1 MSQNSTTKNLPML
14 VQTIGASVTAG
25 LFRIFLVPID
35 TLKTILQVEGK
46 NGTSILSEKFKQGGA
61 RVFFH
66 GAIASAGATMVGHYP
81 WFATYNFLSSWM
93 TKYEDKPRKLLRQ
106 AYIGFVSSVMS
117 DTISNSLRVLKTTKQ
132 TSKEIMT
139 YPETLKTI
147 LQHDGVSGLFG
158 RGLKIRIL
166 TNGIQGLLFSVLW
179 KIFQDAL
186 NNKDNNTK
194 K

>member
-1 MSQNSTTKNLPML
+1 MSQNSTTKHLPIL

-46 NGTSILSEKFKQGGA
+46 NGISILSEKFKQGGA
-61 RVFFH
+61 KVFFH

-81 WFATYNFLSSWM
+81 WFATYNFLNSWM
-93 TKYEDKPRKLLRQ
+93 TKYDDKPKKLLRQ
-106 AYIGFVSSVMS
+106 AYIGFVSSVIS
-117 DTISNSLRVLKTTKQ
+117 DTMSNSLRVIKTTKQ
-132 TSKEIMT
+132 TSKMIMT
-139 YPETLKTI
+139 YPETLKGI
-147 LQHDGVSGLFG
+147 LQHDGIMGLMG
-158 RGLKIRIL
+158 RGLKIRII

-179 KIFQDAL
+179 KVFTDAM
-186 NNKDNNTK
+186 DK